1 MTCEYFLKRSQKM
14 LNPEDAYPYAHLLAD
29 NDLHMEGLSRN
40 GQYRCISE
48 VYPTDKSTLRTYNLQ
63 ECIRTLADQN
73 NVRTFICKKQK
84 FYSLLAI
91 IAKQVWM
98 GCEYDL

>member
-1 MTCEYFLKRSQKM
+1 MP
-14 LNPEDAYPYAHLLAD
+14 NPEDTYPYAHLLAD

-48 VYPTDKSTLRTYNLQ
+48 VYPSDKSTLRTYNLQ

-84 FYSLLAI
+84 FYLLLAI
-91 IAKQVWM
+91 IAKQV
-98 GCEYDL
+98 